1 MSLSAVLGRGE
12 PGHLPGEGWE
22 ILPVKIGHVTVT
34 CLCDLLSMG
43 STMKKPGTSCYT
55 GMSYALKM
63 MVPDLEV
70 KHILATQGWEDMS
83 ELEVSR
89 PLLNAHPHATTIL

>member
-22 ILPVKIGHVTVT
+22 FLPVKIGHVAVT

-43 STMKKPGTSCYT
+43 SHHEKTWDFLLHRCVICSQDDG
-55 GMSYALKM
+55 
-63 MVPDLEV
+63 
-70 KHILATQGWEDMS
+70 
-83 ELEVSR
+83 SR
-89 PLLNAHPHATTIL
+89 PGGKAHTGNPGMGRHVRA